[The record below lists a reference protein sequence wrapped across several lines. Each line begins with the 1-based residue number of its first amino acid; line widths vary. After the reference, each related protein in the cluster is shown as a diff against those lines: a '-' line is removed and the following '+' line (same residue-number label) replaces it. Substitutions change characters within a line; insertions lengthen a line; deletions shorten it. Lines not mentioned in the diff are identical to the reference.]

1 MSGFLGGVNWAILA
15 ARVCQYYPKGV
26 PSVLLGRFFKIMS
39 QWRWPTPVMLKP
51 IEEEPLGLP
60 VWDARRNRRDAAML
74 MPVITPAY
82 PAMNS
87 TYNVMAWCVRSI
99 GVVGGWAGFD
109 NGGGR
114 WSRAAAAGGSR
125 RHLRGSRLKV

>member
-87 TYNVMAWCVRSI
+87 TYNVMAWCVM
-99 GVVGGWAGFD
+99 
-109 NGGGR
+109 
-114 WSRAAAAGGSR
+114 
-125 RHLRGSRLKV
+125 